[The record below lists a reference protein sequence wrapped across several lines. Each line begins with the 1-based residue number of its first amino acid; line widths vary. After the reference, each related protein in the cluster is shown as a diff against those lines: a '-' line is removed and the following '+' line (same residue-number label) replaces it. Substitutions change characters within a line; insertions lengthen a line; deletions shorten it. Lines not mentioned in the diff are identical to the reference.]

1 MCVFCILVILYG
13 LCLVCSLTALIIS
26 VTVIN
31 LCKKKRSKP
40 LPHAV
45 SNLLTKKTVKT
56 ALILPNIV
64 VRLPIRMKI
73 YLLFVVKY
81 EILDA

>member
-1 MCVFCILVILYG
+1 MIYLIFILVILYG

-26 VTVIN
+26 VTVLN

-45 SNLLTKKTVKT
+45 SNILTKKAVKT

-64 VRLPIRMKI
+64 VNISL
-73 YLLFVVKY
+73 
-81 EILDA
+81 E